1 MRQAFFCAKK
11 AIEKFFFTHSILTQ
25 NRILSWLCHPASCYC
40 FAITASEMIVM
51 SQQRKAL
58 VLFFHPTQ
66 KMSRAGKAL
75 AAAAAGVEH
84 VLVRDMY
91 ALYPDYL
98 IDVKQEQTLVE
109 AHDLIVFQ
117 HPVYW
122 YSCPP
127 LLKLW
132 IDEVLEYGWAYGE
145 KGTRLHGKI
154 LLSAVTSGGSAH
166 AYTPEGDNRHTIAT
180 FFSPFDQTARLC
192 GMRYAQPLVVH
203 GARGLT
209 DEQVVRA
216 SETYVAS
223 LKNYLAS
230 GVIP

>member
-1 MRQAFFCAKK
+1 
-11 AIEKFFFTHSILTQ
+11 
-25 NRILSWLCHPASCYC
+25 
-40 FAITASEMIVM
+40 M
-51 SQQRKAL
+51 SQQRKVL

-66 KMSRAGKAL
+66 KSSRVGKAL
-75 AAAAAGVEH
+75 AAAAAGVDN

-98 IDVKQEQTLVE
+98 IDVNQEQSLLE
-109 AHDLIVFQ
+109 AYDLIVFQ

-132 IDEVLEYGWAYGE
+132 VDEVFEYGWAYGE
-145 KGTRLHGKI
+145 NGTRLHGKI

-166 AYTPEGDNRHTIAT
+166 AYTPEGANRHTIST

-192 GMRYAQPLVVH
+192 GMRYAQPMVVH

-209 DEQVVRA
+209 DEQIDRA
-216 SETYVAS
+216 RESYVAF
-223 LKNYLAS
+223 LKNYITS